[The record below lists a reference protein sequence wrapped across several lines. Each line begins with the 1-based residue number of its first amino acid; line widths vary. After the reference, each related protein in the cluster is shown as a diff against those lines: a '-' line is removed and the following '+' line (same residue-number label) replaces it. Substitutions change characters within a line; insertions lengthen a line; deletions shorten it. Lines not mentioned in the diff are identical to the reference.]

1 MRERVTPVM
10 TLAQISHLRSISIT
24 DTSTAKQCMRVAL
37 VTAIAELPALTHKP
51 YKQPSRF
58 TATMACLFKKA
69 AMALVFQPLS
79 NVISPHLASLLR

>member
-37 VTAIAELPALTHKP
+37 VTAIAELPALTPKALRATLYASRHNDKP
-51 YKQPSRF
+51 SLKKQ
-58 TATMACLFKKA
+58 L
-69 AMALVFQPLS
+69 PL
-79 NVISPHLASLLR
+79 